1 MTPAL
6 YFPFSWDSNKV
17 PYCYC
22 MAQAAPGS
30 LFTCVSPTVREYV
43 RWLSENNNS
52 AGNFII
58 DHLIPSRTNLFI
70 KSGSFSETINLGHAT
85 SRTRQVTYREWIR

>member
-6 YFPFSWDSNKV
+6 YYSFSWDSNKV
-17 PYCYC
+17 PYC